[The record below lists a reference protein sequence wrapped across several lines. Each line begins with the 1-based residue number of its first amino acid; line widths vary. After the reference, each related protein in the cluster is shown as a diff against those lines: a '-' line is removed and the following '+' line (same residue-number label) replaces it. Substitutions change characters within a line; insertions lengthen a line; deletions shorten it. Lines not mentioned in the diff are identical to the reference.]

1 MSTSST
7 TLLINIRWSTRNNT
21 KTETS
26 TVTLMIKGVVKITEE
41 AVVEEAVV
49 MVVKTLK
56 LR

>member
-41 AVVEEAVV
+41 AVEEEAVV

>member
-26 TVTLMIKGVVKITEE
+26 TVTLMINGVVKITEE
-41 AVVEEAVV
+41 AVEEEAVV